1 MTFEQFK
8 YHLDVYG
15 ASFDRW
21 PAELRREAEA
31 FAASSPAA
39 AAAQA
44 EVLRLD
50 RLLDH
55 FAPAQDGAAEARM
68 VGRVTA
74 LVASTP
80 PRARGLDALFDL
92 GWLWPQA
99 LWPQALWPRAAALAL
114 VALLGIM
121 IGVVQVEQAP
131 AEMASADFTLVASSD
146 SSLGV
151 AGL

>member
-50 RLLDH
+50 RLLDR
-55 FAPAQDGAAEARM
+55 FAPAQDRAVEARM
-68 VGRVTA
+68 VARVTA
-74 LVASTP
+74 LAASTP
-80 PRARGLDALFDL
+80 LRARGLDALFDL
-92 GWLWPQA
+92 GW

-131 AEMASADFTLVASSD
+131 AEMASADFALVASSD
-146 SSLGV
+146 SSLEV